1 VEVPARSVLKLSDNN
16 VPSRTH
22 WKCALKLR
30 PPAKEVLLKRTET
43 STRNLERVAMM
54 GRVEVGGC
62 SSHAAVELSQGE
74 AYVYQ
79 LKTDLP

>member
-1 VEVPARSVLKLSDNN
+1 
-16 VPSRTH
+16 
-22 WKCALKLR
+22 
-30 PPAKEVLLKRTET
+30 
-43 STRNLERVAMM
+43 MM

-79 LKTDLP
+79 L